1 MCSSARSIAAL
12 LASAAIVFI
21 PPVIRAQ
28 APVRL
33 GLGGGISMPVG
44 DIAKTSASGINLVA
58 SVTYDPRRLPIGFEA
73 NAAYHN
79 FSPKGRTD
87 GNSFIMAVT
96 GGITIPIT
104 GTIGKPYLMAGVG
117 YYNTQGPTTGVTDA
131 ERDIGG
137 YGGIGIRFRGQKTEL
152 DVRAAFH
159 EIFAE
164 KNAAG
169 VTRSRELIPISLT
182 IRL

>member
-1 MCSSARSIAAL
+1 MLFSACYIAAL
-12 LASAAIVFI
+12 LSFAAATT
-21 PPVIRAQ
+21 PLTLGAQ
-28 APVRL
+28 APLRL

-44 DIAKTSASGINLVA
+44 DIAKTSNSGINLSA
-58 SVTYDPRRLPIGFEA
+58 SLTYDPSALPFGLEA
-73 NAAYHN
+73 NATYHN
-79 FSPKGRTD
+79 FSPRGRAD

-96 GGITIPIT
+96 GGVTIPIN
-104 GTIGKPYLMAGVG
+104 GVLGKPYLVGGIG
-117 YYNTQGPTTGVTDA
+117 YYNTQGPTTGDTDA
-131 ERDIGG
+131 ERDLGG
-137 YGGIGIRFRGQKTEL
+137 YGGIGIRFRGQKTEI

-159 EIFAE
+159 EIFAD

>member
-1 MCSSARSIAAL
+1 MLFPARYIAAL
-12 LASAAIVFI
+12 LSLAAVTA
-21 PPVIRAQ
+21 PPALDAQ

-44 DIAKTSASGINLVA
+44 DIAKTSNSGINLSA
-58 SVTYDPRRLPIGFEA
+58 SLTYDPRKLPFGFEA
-73 NAAYHN
+73 NATYHN
-79 FSPKGRTD
+79 FSPRGRAD

-96 GGITIPIT
+96 GGVTIPISGAL
-104 GTIGKPYLMAGVG
+104 GTPYLVGGVG
-117 YYNTQGPTTGVTDA
+117 YYNTQGPTTGDTDA
-131 ERDIGG
+131 ERDFGG
-137 YGGIGIRFRGQKTEL
+137 YGGIGIRFRGQKTEV